1 MAKYFITGKGGL
13 VGSAFAHHPDFRDN
27 TAYGKKSCDIT
38 DYKQVLELIEKDKPE
53 ILINCAA
60 YTSVPMA
67 QIDPTTAL
75 RINAEGSKILADI
88 CAKKRIKFIHFSTD
102 FIFGETDHLHK
113 EHDTPAPMNKYG
125 MSKLEG
131 ETLIRQVCQD
141 ALIIRISW
149 VFGKN
154 GRNFMS
160 AIGDKIISEK
170 ELSIVNDQTNRA
182 TYVEDLI
189 HAVSI
194 LLMKNASGVYHFANK
209 GTISRYDYAVKIAEL
224 LSVYYDVA
232 RIKPVSFTSF
242 KDDTPRPTHSSM
254 DTEKFENISHWEIPE
269 WDNALSRFAR
279 EKYLQEYINSLL
291 D

>member
-1 MAKYFITGKGGL
+1 MAKYFITGKNGL

-27 TAYGKKSCDIT
+27 TAYDKKGCNIT
-38 DYKQVLELIEKDKPE
+38 DYKQILKLVEKDKPE
-53 ILINCAA
+53 VLINCAA

-102 FIFGETDHLHK
+102 FIFGETDNPHK

-131 ETLIRQVCQD
+131 ETLIRQVNQD

-154 GRNFMS
+154 GKNFMS
-160 AIGDKIISEK
+160 SIGDKIISEK
-170 ELSIVNDQTNRA
+170 KLTIVDDQTNRA

-194 LLMKNASGVYHFANK
+194 LLMKNTAGAYHFANK
-209 GTISRYDYAVKIAEL
+209 GTISRYDYAVKLAEL
-224 LSVYYDVA
+224 LSVNYNVA
-232 RIKPVSFTSF
+232 EISPVSYTAF

-254 DTEKFENISHWEIPE
+254 NTEKFESISHWEIPE
-269 WDNALSRFAR
+269 WDNALARFAR
-279 EKYLQEYINSLL
+279 EKYLSDYITSLL
-291 D
+291 G